1 MLKASLAEARPIS
14 GLAPLWRSTIG
25 KKYLMA
31 ITGLIWFGYLIV
43 HLWGNLKIYAG
54 PRFLNDY
61 GVFLRTV
68 GEPFFGSEQL
78 LWLARIV
85 LVPAFV
91 IHIWAALQ
99 LTTRDRASRPIP
111 YATRKNL
118 ASTTAS
124 RTMLWGGL
132 FILLFVIY
140 HLLDFTFGTLNP
152 SFEQGNI
159 YHNVLASF
167 RVWPVALF
175 YVLAMLAV
183 GLHLF
188 HGIWS
193 LFQTLGWNTAR
204 TNRLVRNFAT
214 LAALAL
220 TVGNISIPVAVLTQI
235 VK

>member
-1 MLKASLAEARPIS
+1 
-14 GLAPLWRSTIG
+14 
-25 KKYLMA
+25 
-31 ITGLIWFGYLIV
+31 
-43 HLWGNLKIYAG
+43 
-54 PRFLNDY
+54 
-61 GVFLRTV
+61 
-68 GEPFFGSEQL
+68 
-78 LWLARIV
+78 
-85 LVPAFV
+85 
-91 IHIWAALQ
+91 
-99 LTTRDRASRPIP
+99 
-111 YATRKNL
+111 
-118 ASTTAS
+118 
-124 RTMLWGGL
+124 MLWGGL

-220 TVGNISIPVAVLTQI
+220 TVGNISIPVAVLTEI